1 MRERIYNFL
10 CWLILL
16 CCAGIL
22 GTIILTEM
30 VRRFYWG
37 AQ

>member
-22 GTIILTEM
+22 GIIIVTEM
-30 VRRFYWG
+30 VRQFYWG